1 MTAIVCR
8 NRRRRHSI
16 SHFVPRPATEVGPRV
31 TAIRRLEASSSQSG
45 TVNGKAV
52 NQSNVVAVVHSD
64 EASDAGEME
73 SFVVS
78 AVVVVVHSF
87 VPSFLRSFVPS
98 FLRSFVPSF
107 LRSFVPSFVP
117 LFVRSFVR
125 SFVPSFVVAV
135 VMANWAFGRLLPSF
149 VTSLL
154 RCFVHCCGCGCGCG
168 FPPLS
173 VCLCLCVCICL
184 SVLVAACTTTITSA
198 AARSCVELPDYTVE
212 LDFRLPTRNRLAA
225 RPTGVLD

>member
-16 SHFVPRPATEVGPRV
+16 SHFVPRPVTEVGPRV

-149 VTSLL
+149 VPSLL
-154 RCFVHCCGCGCGCG
+154 RSFVGCGCGCGCG

-173 VCLCLCVCICL
+173 VCLSVSVCVHL
-184 SVLVAACTTTITSA
+184 SFCVSGGMHDDDHNC
-198 AARSCVELPDYTVE
+198 RSSFVC
-212 LDFRLPTRNRLAA
+212 
-225 RPTGVLD
+225 

>member
-16 SHFVPRPATEVGPRV
+16 SHFVPRPVTEVGPRV

-107 LRSFVPSFVP
+107 LRSFVCSFVRSF
-117 LFVRSFVR
+117 LRSFVR
-125 SFVPSFVVAV
+125 SFVRCRCCDGELGVRSIATFLRSFVASFLRWLWLWLWLWFSTAV
-135 VMANWAFGRLLPSF
+135 
-149 VTSLL
+149 
-154 RCFVHCCGCGCGCG
+154 C
-168 FPPLS
+168 LS
-173 VCLCLCVCICL
+173 VCVCVCA
-184 SVLVAACTTTITSA
+184 SVFLC
-198 AARSCVELPDYTVE
+198 
-212 LDFRLPTRNRLAA
+212 
-225 RPTGVLD
+225 